1 MDTFKLNEKDT
12 IRVKEAPLRQTAI
25 NIFEKNGMPMDDA
38 RLGADVLIT
47 ADLRG
52 VASHGVSNI
61 LQRYVGFFKDGL
73 INPRPQWHILRES
86 PRCCQH

>member
-1 MDTFKLNEKDT
+1 
-12 IRVKEAPLRQTAI
+12 
-25 NIFEKNGMPMDDA
+25 MPVEDA
-38 RLGADVLIT
+38 HLGADVLIT

-73 INPRPQWHILRES
+73 VNLNRNGVFYENRRLLPVSTAMADWGL
-86 PRCCQH
+86 